1 MKRGNRFSALFI
13 GGSILSILLF
23 HGGRSGA
30 EPLHPAE
37 NRTIEGGAGE
47 ETPSVADSNLE
58 GEDQSKNEKIL
69 VELFLPADRKKDIDT
84 IKKELQALSIKR
96 IRPQFFKMGNPIE
109 NIAIGNNIPAPVA
122 RLAIQLAITYNRGIK
137 YILPE
142 FRYFPDHVVI
152 GSSAFD
158 ESSQIPILPEDL
170 QRLSDPSLSTLE
182 FHRLYRSL
190 TGEDEKLP
198 TYID

>member
-1 MKRGNRFSALFI
+1 MKKWNLSRPLFCGLLVLYSLAICPTKSAAQSI
-13 GGSILSILLF
+13 QDEENTTGS
-23 HGGRSGA
+23 
-30 EPLHPAE
+30 
-37 NRTIEGGAGE
+37 NM
-47 ETPSVADSNLE
+47 E